1 MHFTTKNTLIEAL
14 GITLELLDK
23 NKVVASMPV
32 DHRTKQIVGVLHGG
46 ASAALLE
53 TVASIGSCL
62 NIDMNSQNALGT
74 ELNISHLRAVADGSI
89 TAVATPARLGK
100 TLHVWDVSI
109 HVTGNPGML
118 VSKGRCSVYVKN
130 K

>member
-1 MHFTTKNTLIEAL
+1 MNFTTKNTLIEAL

-23 NKVVASMPV
+23 NRVVANMPV

-53 TVASIGSCL
+53 TAASIGSCL
-62 NIDMNSQNALGT
+62 NIDMKSQNALGT
-74 ELNISHLRAVADGSI
+74 ELNISHLRAVADGSV
-89 TAVATPARLGK
+89 TAVATPTRLGK

-109 HVTGNPGML
+109 YVTGNPEML
-118 VSKGRCSVYVKN
+118 VSKGRCSVYIKN